1 MARKR
6 NPQLKLVKPPGKEEQ
21 KNSGSRRRR
30 RWLKSTAG
38 TAVIICM
45 MLTGTYLLAANHPY
59 TKAHQ
64 VKAYEKTFSESSR
77 YVVFRKGIVRYNRN
91 GVAYIDKQNKE
102 RWIQSSQFS
111 NPAADVN
118 ENAFAI
124 GDIGG
129 NFIQVFTEKGLK
141 GEIETPLPIEKFS
154 VSNQG
159 IVSVLMK
166 NEMSPQ
172 IVTYDAAGNILVEN
186 QVTAGSLGYPVG
198 LEMSPDGTVL
208 AVSCLSTSDG
218 TLVTNIIYYNFG
230 EAGKDKKNLEVTSEV
245 CENSVV
251 PELFFMDKEVSVAV
265 GDHSFLLFKG
275 KDVPVKQKEIELNQE
290 IRSVFHTDKYIGFI
304 LLNAE
309 KSGFELR
316 LYDKNGKQVLN
327 MQISGDYSN
336 VQMSGNEIILYEGS
350 QICIITATG
359 VVRYK
364 GSLGTEPLVIAP
376 VNELNQYL
384 MMDENELQLIKLGD

>member
-1 MARKR
+1 M
-6 NPQLKLVKPPGKEEQ
+6 
-21 KNSGSRRRR
+21 
-30 RWLKSTAG
+30 KSAAG

-59 TKAHQ
+59 TKVLE

-77 YVVFRKGIVRYNRN
+77 YVVFQKGIVRYNRN

-102 RWIQSSQFS
+102 QWIQSSQFS
-111 NPAADVN
+111 NPEADVN

-124 GDIGG
+124 GDVGG
-129 NFIQVFTEKGLK
+129 NFIQVFTKQGLK
-141 GEIETPLPIEKFS
+141 GEIETQLPIEKFS
-154 VSNQG
+154 VSDQG

-166 NEMSPQ
+166 DEMSPQ

-186 QVTAGSLGYPVG
+186 QVAAGMLGYPVG

-208 AVSCLSTSDG
+208 AVSCLGISEG
-218 TLVTNIIYYNFG
+218 TPQTNIIYYNFG
-230 EAGKDKKNLEVTSEV
+230 EAGRDKKNLEVTSEV

-275 KDVPVKQKEIELNQE
+275 KNIPEKQKEIELNQE

-327 MQISGDYSN
+327 RQISGDYSN

-350 QICIITATG
+350 QMCVITAAG
-359 VVRYK
+359 VVRYH
-364 GSLGTEPLVIAP
+364 GSLGMEPLVIAP

-384 MMDENELQLIKLGD
+384 VMGENELQVIKLAD